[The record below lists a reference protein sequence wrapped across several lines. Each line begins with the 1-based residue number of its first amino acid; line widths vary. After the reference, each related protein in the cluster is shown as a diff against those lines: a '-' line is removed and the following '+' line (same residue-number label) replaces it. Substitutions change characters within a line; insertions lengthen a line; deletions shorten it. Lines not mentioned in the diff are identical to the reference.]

1 VEAYSASPVSLAG
14 FKGATSKGKE
24 RGGGSTQPGP
34 TFSLVCAT
42 PLLQHQ
48 ARLGL
53 NPAPRGGGVLT
64 DTAGRC
70 RSSSGLSILAEL
82 YTA

>member
-1 VEAYSASPVSLAG
+1 MEAYSASPVSLAG

-24 RGGGSTQPGP
+24 REGSTQPGP

-48 ARLGL
+48 AQLGL
-53 NPAPRGGGVLT
+53 KPAPGGGVLT